1 MIPRRRG
8 RIVSRLNVY
17 ESALDLIGHTPI
29 LHLRSFDRPDA
40 ARIYAKLEFL
50 SPGGSVKDRAALGMI
65 LDAEERGLLR
75 AGATIV
81 EPTAGNTGIG
91 LALVGT
97 LRGYRVVLVVPEKY
111 SREKRA
117 LMKALGGDL
126 ILTPTSEGMPGAI
139 RKAREIVASTP
150 GAFLPQQFEN
160 PANPEAHYRTTG
172 PEIEEQMQ
180 GRIDALVLGAGSGG
194 TFTGVSRFFKER
206 RPGLLSVLVESEG
219 SVYGGGQA
227 APHRVEGI
235 GNSFIPKILDRSLID
250 EVVAIS
256 DREAFRTVA
265 RLARD
270 EGLLVGGSSGAVAS
284 AAAQVAG
291 RLGPGKTIVTL
302 FSDGSER
309 YLSQGIY
316 DEVT

>member
-1 MIPRRRG
+1 
-8 RIVSRLNVY
+8 
-17 ESALDLIGHTPI
+17 
-29 LHLRSFDRPDA
+29 
-40 ARIYAKLEFL
+40 
-50 SPGGSVKDRAALGMI
+50 
-65 LDAEERGLLR
+65 
-75 AGATIV
+75 
-81 EPTAGNTGIG
+81 
-91 LALVGT
+91 
-97 LRGYRVVLVVPEKY
+97 
-111 SREKRA
+111 
-117 LMKALGGDL
+117 
-126 ILTPTSEGMPGAI
+126 
-139 RKAREIVASTP
+139 
-150 GAFLPQQFEN
+150 
-160 PANPEAHYRTTG
+160 
-172 PEIEEQMQ
+172 MQ

-250 EVVAIS
+250 
-256 DREAFRTVA
+256 
-265 RLARD
+265 
-270 EGLLVGGSSGAVAS
+270 GSSGAVAC

>member
-75 AGATIV
+75 TGATIV

-270 EGLLVGGSSGAVAS
+270 EGLLVGGSSGAVAC